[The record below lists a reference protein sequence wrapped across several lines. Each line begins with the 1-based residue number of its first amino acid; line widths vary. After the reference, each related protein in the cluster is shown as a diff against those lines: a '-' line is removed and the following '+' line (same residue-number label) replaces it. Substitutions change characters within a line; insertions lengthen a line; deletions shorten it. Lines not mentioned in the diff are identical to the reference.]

1 MWEQIPSEQ
10 TGSLPD
16 PFNDITCGGW
26 EITEEPR
33 GCLALWAVSLQG
45 KVRTQFVPGLHTV
58 SNNTSCFYNQLIF
71 QFLQS
76 CTECMNSWNS
86 DEFPL
91 IHIKINF
98 FFTFEQV
105 WFRCGIN
112 HHNPEGSSWEEVPV
126 PGEVVQISCGPG
138 DLVWAVLWEGHLL
151 VREGI
156 GRDCLK
162 GECSGAVHTHK
173 KKLGRW

>member
-58 SNNTSCFYNQLIF
+58 SNNTSCFYNRLIF

-86 DEFPL
+86 DEFPF
-91 IHIKINF
+91 IHIKIIF
-98 FFTFEQV
+98 V
-105 WFRCGIN
+105 LHSSRCGFGVASIIIILRALFGKRC
-112 HHNPEGSSWEEVPV
+112 PYLGRLCRSAAARVTWC
-126 PGEVVQISCGPG
+126 GLSCGRVICWSERA
-138 DLVWAVLWEGHLL
+138 LAETAWRVSVM
-151 VREGI
+151 VQ
-156 GRDCLK
+156 C
-162 GECSGAVHTHK
+162 THK
-173 KKLGRW
+173 N